1 MADPNDMLRVDGT
14 KKSDQGWL
22 GPITNNVTG
31 DTMTEVSIQF
41 DDVLGGKPIPL
52 LVPGLTQ
59 DEINQIRN
67 MRIEGNARNLPQTAV
82 RKAIAHAKQ
91 RDQKGLSPFYEKQPI
106 GGTMPSED
114 LMKQLDDELEAAI
127 AAKKAQ
133 DIIKT
138 LTKVRNEQQSYA
150 DMIQRDMTKSK
161 NEMSSDAV
169 SQEEMKNAKRLED
182 FIEKGEDALMNLEED

>member
-1 MADPNDMLRVDGT
+1 
-14 KKSDQGWL
+14 
-22 GPITNNVTG
+22 
-31 DTMTEVSIQF
+31 
-41 DDVLGGKPIPL
+41 
-52 LVPGLTQ
+52 
-59 DEINQIRN
+59 
-67 MRIEGNARNLPQTAV
+67 
-82 RKAIAHAKQ
+82 
-91 RDQKGLSPFYEKQPI
+91 
-106 GGTMPSED
+106 MPSED

-169 SQEEMKNAKRLED
+169 SEEEMKNAKRLED
-182 FIEKGEDALMNLEED
+182 FIEKGEDALMDLEED

>member
-1 MADPNDMLRVDGT
+1 
-14 KKSDQGWL
+14 
-22 GPITNNVTG
+22 
-31 DTMTEVSIQF
+31 
-41 DDVLGGKPIPL
+41 
-52 LVPGLTQ
+52 
-59 DEINQIRN
+59 
-67 MRIEGNARNLPQTAV
+67 
-82 RKAIAHAKQ
+82 
-91 RDQKGLSPFYEKQPI
+91 
-106 GGTMPSED
+106 MPSED

-150 DMIQRDMTKSK
+150 DMMQRLMIKSN

>member
-1 MADPNDMLRVDGT
+1 
-14 KKSDQGWL
+14 
-22 GPITNNVTG
+22 
-31 DTMTEVSIQF
+31 
-41 DDVLGGKPIPL
+41 
-52 LVPGLTQ
+52 
-59 DEINQIRN
+59 
-67 MRIEGNARNLPQTAV
+67 
-82 RKAIAHAKQ
+82 
-91 RDQKGLSPFYEKQPI
+91 
-106 GGTMPSED
+106 MPSED

-182 FIEKGEDALMNLEED
+182 FIEKGEDALMDLEED